1 MPTACAIGIDIGG
14 TFTKAGLVAAD
25 GNVTGLVRFPTA
37 SHADPAEYLKHL
49 CALVSDWS
57 KERPMGIG
65 LSLPGFHAPD
75 GRSIQ
80 FNPNSPS
87 LVGVDFVSLFES
99 AGLPVRIEQDLNT
112 PALSEHALGAG
123 RHSKRFMAATIGT
136 GAGVGVILGGQLV
149 RFTGNCAGDTG
160 HIILEPDGPTCQVG
174 CHGCAEA
181 LVTIPAVERE
191 AQAWLSQKGLT
202 GMASRLCSRDSVT
215 AREVIEAA
223 RAGDPMSAEIM
234 GLIGRRIGHWLAS
247 LAPIFLPDRITLC
260 GGIMEAGVVT
270 LHACRERFLQ
280 LTAADYAHCEIVV
293 GRFRELAGIV
303 GAAMPFLGDAG
314 GARHG

>member
-1 MPTACAIGIDIGG
+1 MPGRCAIGIDIGG

-25 GNVTGLVRFPTA
+25 GNVIGLVRFPTA
-37 SHADPAEYLKHL
+37 SHVDPAEYLKQL
-49 CALVSDWS
+49 SALVSHWT
-57 KERPMGIG
+57 KEQPLGIG
-65 LSLPGFHAPD
+65 LSLPGFHALD

-80 FNPNSPS
+80 FNPNTPS

-99 AGLPVRIEQDLNT
+99 AGLPVRVEQDLNT
-112 PALSEHALGAG
+112 PALSEHAFGAG

-149 RFTGNCAGDTG
+149 RFTGNCAGDMG

-191 AQAWLSQKGLT
+191 ARARLAQKASG
-202 GMASRLCSRDSVT
+202 GIASRSYTRDSVT
-215 AREVIEAA
+215 ARQVIEGA
-223 RAGDPMSAEIM
+223 RAGDPMSVDIM
-234 GLIGRRIGHWLAS
+234 GLIGRRIGQWLAS
-247 LAPIFLPDRITLC
+247 LAPIFLPDRIALC
-260 GGIMEAGVVT
+260 GGIVEAGAVT
-270 LHACRERFLQ
+270 LDACRERFSQ
-280 LTAADYAHCEIVV
+280 LTAADYAHVEIVV

-303 GAAMPFLGDAG
+303 GAALPFLAG
-314 GARHG
+314 GGGAQHA